1 MKPEEFARALEK
13 GDIGPLYYMYG
24 DEPYLIERGVKR
36 LLEQV
41 VSPDFR
47 DFNLNVF
54 YGNECKGEEIFSAAQ
69 TLPMFSDRRAI
80 LVKKSHELSAATL
93 EILTAYVQN
102 PSPSTCLI
110 FQGEKVDQRK
120 KFFTEMKKTGELVEF
135 KRPYENQLGPF
146 IREEVK
152 AYGKRIEPA
161 AADLLA
167 YMVGNNLQELVSQIE
182 KVATYS
188 GKRESITVGDVK
200 EIVSDTKV
208 DTVFELADA
217 FGEKNLSKALRTL
230 YTILRDGE
238 APLLVLAMLSRHFRQ
253 LWRVRELLDRK
264 IPTNE
269 IGKAASINPY
279 FLKKVIEQARN
290 YRTTE
295 LKGIFE
301 RLFDLDLAL
310 KTGGGKPAALMER
323 LTMEVCGKR

>member
-36 LLEQV
+36 LLELV

-54 YGNECKGEEIFSAAQ
+54 YGNECKGEELFSAAQ
-69 TLPMFSDRRAI
+69 TLPMFSERRAI

-93 EILTAYVQN
+93 EVLTGYVRN

-110 FQGEKVDQRK
+110 FQGEKIDQRK

-167 YMVGNNLQELVSQIE
+167 YMVGNNLQELASQIE

-269 IGKAASINPY
+269 IGKAAGINPY

-290 YRTTE
+290 YRTAE

-323 LTMEVCGKR
+323 LTMEVCRKR

>member
-69 TLPMFSDRRAI
+69 TLPMFSERRAI

-93 EILTAYVQN
+93 EVLTAYVQN

-110 FQGEKVDQRK
+110 FQGEKIDQRK
-120 KFFTEMKKTGELVEF
+120 KFFTEMKKAGELVEF

-152 AYGKRIEPA
+152 AYAKRIEPA

-167 YMVGNNLQELVSQIE
+167 YMVGNNLQELASQIE

-269 IGKAASINPY
+269 IGKAAGINPY

>member
-69 TLPMFSDRRAI
+69 TLPMFSERRAI

-93 EILTAYVQN
+93 EVLTGYVQN

-110 FQGEKVDQRK
+110 FQGEKIDQRK

-167 YMVGNNLQELVSQIE
+167 YMVGNNLQELASQIE

-188 GKRESITVGDVK
+188 GKRESISVGDVK

-269 IGKAASINPY
+269 IGKAAGINPY

-295 LKGIFE
+295 LKGVFE